1 MFNDVSKTIKSIARA
16 QVIIALAL
24 GVMLGIVLMLLGYI
38 LPGVIVLLVLPA
50 CAFLSSLMMFLF
62 ADINENLTA
71 IRAQLAVKKTEEI
84 KNSIVQADVHTP
96 APAPAPVAAPV
107 AAPVKKKAA
116 EAEKQAPLAENDAKK
131 LVQYALRFT
140 TDDGM
145 TRCILAKLNAF
156 AQEERA
162 ALTACL
168 NAGNPREAL
177 KAWLEQQE

>member
-84 KNSIVQADVHTP
+84 KNSIAQADMHT
-96 APAPAPVAAPV
+96 PAPVAAPV
-107 AAPVKKKAA
+107 AAPAKKKAA

-156 AQEERA
+156 AQEDRA

-168 NAGNPREAL
+168 NADNPREAL